1 MLIRIMSR
9 FPSTPL
15 GGSFEASPPNRRHFL
30 GTLLAGALSARVSLA
45 AETGAA
51 TGPTLGFNTYGM
63 KTLTTE
69 EALRELAKIGFDSV
83 QLDCSAGCDA
93 DLPKMTPPRRLKIRK
108 VAEASGLKLT
118 ALQGVRSPSADD
130 RQHAADLERLKALA
144 ELAHD
149 LWPEQPLLIEAGL
162 GGREPW
168 EKAKA
173 LFLRRVADWV
183 NVADTS
189 DVTIVVKPHRDTS
202 MDRPEQAAELFQA
215 LGTPRRLRMSFDY
228 SHFALRDMPLA
239 DAIRIAL
246 PWTGF
251 VAIKDVAMENGKAV
265 FKLPGET
272 KQIDYAALIR
282 QFHEG
287 GYCGEYSCEI
297 SAMIFNKP
305 GFDCLAAAR
314 TSYAN
319 LAPAFASAG
328 VKRVRRVAMKN

>member
-1 MLIRIMSR
+1 MRIPTMTSSPR
-9 FPSTPL
+9 THPR
-15 GGSFEASPPNRRHFL
+15 GSFEDSPLNRRHFL
-30 GTLLAGALSARVSLA
+30 GSLLAGALSGKVRLA
-45 AETGAA
+45 ADTGGAV
-51 TGPTLGFNTYGM
+51 GPTLGFNTYGM
-63 KTLTTE
+63 KALTTE

-83 QLDCSAGCDA
+83 QLDCSVGCDA
-93 DLPKMTPPRRLKIRK
+93 DLPKMTPARRTEIRK
-108 VAEASGLKLT
+108 LAQACGLKLT

-130 RQHAADLERLKALA
+130 RQHAADLDRLKALA

-173 LFLRRVADWV
+173 LFVGRVADWV
-183 NVADTS
+183 SVADHS

-215 LGTPRRLRMSFDY
+215 LGTPPRLRMSFDY

-287 GYCGEYSCEI
+287 GYRGDYSCEI

-305 GFDCLAAAR
+305 GFDCLSAAR

-319 LAPAFASAG
+319 LAPAFVSAG
-328 VKRVRRVAMKN
+328 VKRVRRG

>member
-1 MLIRIMSR
+1 MSG
-9 FPSTPL
+9 FPPTRPR
-15 GGSFEASPPNRRHFL
+15 GSFADSLLSRRHFL
-30 GTLLAGALSARVSLA
+30 GSLLAGALGAKASLA
-45 AETGAA
+45 ANAGAA
-51 TGPTLGFNTYGM
+51 AGPTLGFNTYGM

-83 QLDCSAGCDA
+83 QLDCSVGCDA
-93 DLPKMTPPRRLKIRK
+93 DLPKMTPARRTEIRK
-108 VAEASGLKLT
+108 LAEASDLKLT
-118 ALQGVRSPSADD
+118 ALQGMRSPSADD
-130 RQHAADLERLKALA
+130 RRHEADLERLKALA

-173 LFLRRVADWV
+173 LFVPRVADWV
-183 NVADTS
+183 KVADRS

-202 MDRPEQAAELFQA
+202 MDRPEQAVELFQA

-228 SHFALRDMPLA
+228 SHFALRDMPPA
-239 DAIRIAL
+239 DAIRTAL

-251 VAIKDVAMENGKAV
+251 VAIKDVATENGKAV

-287 GYCGEYSCEI
+287 GYRGDYSCEI
-297 SAMIFNKP
+297 SAMIFTKP

-319 LAPAFASAG
+319 LAPAFVSAR
-328 VKRVRRVAMKN
+328 VKRVRRAAGKN